1 MKYDLLLKKCDA
13 LRKKAEYHKN
23 KTHKLKIQKKQ
34 DEFQI
39 ESWKNSYKKLS
50 KQYEFQVF
58 ENAKIEDKYKDNL
71 YLLLFVNIF
80 TLAMLIYTVWI

>member
-13 LRKKAEYHKN
+13 LRKKAEYHKK
-23 KTHKLKIQKKQ
+23 KTHELKIQKKQ
-34 DEFQI
+34 DDFQI